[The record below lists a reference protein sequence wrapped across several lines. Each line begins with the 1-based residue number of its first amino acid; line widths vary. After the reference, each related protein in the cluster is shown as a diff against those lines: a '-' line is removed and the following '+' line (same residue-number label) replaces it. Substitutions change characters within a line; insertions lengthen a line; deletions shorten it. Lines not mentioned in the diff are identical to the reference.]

1 MSGNGQRCQGVSG
14 GGALSERTDM
24 PHSDR
29 GEEPAMNVGGA
40 FPPAAR
46 IKMKPGPECL

>member
-1 MSGNGQRCQGVSG
+1 MVRDARVFLGGVVT
-14 GGALSERTDM
+14 LSERTDM

-40 FPPAAR
+40 FPPAAW

>member
-1 MSGNGQRCQGVSG
+1 MARDARVFL